1 MYRGLVAMLAA
12 RPGCCEVESSTRA
25 PEGFVLMT
33 KRSSKFRIR
42 FCGRAGQRREQLR
55 GGSNDPAP
63 GMLCYTLKLKTR
75 AFGNPTML
83 RLSLPYSHNLPAAR
97 YEEEKERIKGRN
109 VYLLHDAGSQRVCY
123 ESLKEI
129 GPLREPQEQDPA
141 RRTANHYRRSGY
153 RRCRW
158 SVFLG

>member
-1 MYRGLVAMLAA
+1 MVE
-12 RPGCCEVESSTRA
+12 PGREESSCAVEAMIPPRECSIKRQLPKEMATSCYND
-25 PEGFVLMT
+25 VLT
-33 KRSSKFRIR
+33 
-42 FCGRAGQRREQLR
+42 
-55 GGSNDPAP
+55 
-63 GMLCYTLKLKTR
+63 CYTLKLKTR